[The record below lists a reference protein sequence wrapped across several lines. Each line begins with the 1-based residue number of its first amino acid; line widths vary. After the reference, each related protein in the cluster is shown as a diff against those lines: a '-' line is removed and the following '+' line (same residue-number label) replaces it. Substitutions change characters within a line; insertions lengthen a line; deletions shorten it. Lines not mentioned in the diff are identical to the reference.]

1 MTGSTLIVSEVRTE
15 TPLIRRIRLAHP
27 QGQALAPLASG
38 AHLQVMVP
46 GLPERRCYSIVQLVR
61 RGAGCRPAQ
70 PLDRRAPRG
79 AKPRR
84 LNLDAPVEGG

>member
-15 TPLIRRIRLAHP
+15 TPLIRRIRLTHP

-46 GLPERRCYSIVQLVR
+46 GLPERRCYSIVQLR
-61 RGAGCRPAQ
+61 ERGRTPATWDREAAGIKVKR
-70 PLDRRAPRG
+70 
-79 AKPRR
+79 
-84 LNLDAPVEGG
+84 